1 MRYTP
6 ESKDRVRDAVDF
18 VGLVSERTD
27 LRRAGSQWMG
37 LCPFHEERSPSFSL
51 DPVKKVYNCFGCGER
66 GDVFSFVQ
74 QTQGLNFV
82 QALEYLAD
90 RTHIELERA
99 QEDPEAER
107 RRAVQDRLRALL
119 SRAAQF
125 YSTYLWKAGEAEPA
139 RTYLAQRGLERA
151 VLEQFQVGY
160 APAAG
165 DKLLQAAAKAGFSA
179 QDMVTAGLAR
189 RRGGRV
195 EDAFRGRIIFPLSDH
210 RGRVLAFA
218 GRAMRDGDKPKY
230 LNTSENKA
238 VGFYKGQLLYGMDKA
253 RAAAMKTGRFVVVE
267 GYTDVLALHQAG
279 VPECVAIMGTSL
291 TDHQLDELT
300 RVQGTVF
307 LALDADNA
315 GKNATSRA
323 SRKAAERDTT
333 LRVVVMPGGR
343 DPAEIVTQD
352 GADAFRALLD
362 SALNVW
368 AFQLGHQLDQSD
380 LSSAEGRDRA
390 LQPTLAVIREAP
402 VVYRQDLVRDAASRL
417 DLPAAVIEHE
427 AEAAPSPA
435 ARAEAARPTGSAP
448 PAPAAEPAVGAGFQ
462 RPARVRP
469 GSQVE
474 RAERVFLSL
483 CLGLGETGMQY
494 LRRSTPEHFA
504 TEVMRAAR
512 QHLLTHTGDPL
523 AGLSADDKSV
533 APAVMEIV
541 QTADEGEVSEQALRL
556 SYLQLELRRVER
568 DLQNAE
574 RRKDFERQRQLWGER
589 ESVRGE
595 ISELMGQTA

>member
-1 MRYTP
+1 MPRYTP
-6 ESKDRVRDAVDF
+6 ESKDRVRDSVDF

-37 LCPFHEERSPSFSL
+37 LCPFHEERSPSFSV

-66 GDVFSFVQ
+66 GDVFTFVEK
-74 QTQGLNFV
+74 THGLDFT
-82 QALEYLAD
+82 QALEFLAD

-99 QEDPEAER
+99 VEDPETER
-107 RRAVQDRLRALL
+107 RRAAQDRLRALL

-125 YSTYLWKAGEAEPA
+125 YAAYLWKAAEAEPA
-139 RTYLAQRGLERA
+139 RRYLAERGLEQA
-151 VLEQFQVGY
+151 VLEKFQVGY

-165 DKLLQAAAKAGFSA
+165 DKLIQQAAKAGFSA
-179 QDMVTAGLAR
+179 QDLVTAGLAR

-195 EDAFRGRIIFPLSDH
+195 EDGFRGRIIFPLADH
-210 RGRVLAFA
+210 RGRVLGFA
-218 GRAMRDGDKPKY
+218 GRALREGDKPKY

-238 VGFYKGQLLYGMDKA
+238 VGFFKGQMLYGMHEA
-253 RAAAMKTGRFVVVE
+253 RAAAMKTARFVVVE

-291 TDHQLDELT
+291 TDQQLEELT

-323 SRKAAERDTT
+323 SRMASERQTD
-333 LRVVVMPGGR
+333 LRVVSMPAGR

-352 GADAFRALLD
+352 GAEAFRALLD
-362 SALNVW
+362 SAMNVW
-368 AFQLGHQLDQSD
+368 AFQIARVFEQAN
-380 LSSAEGRDRA
+380 LSSGEGRQRA
-390 LQPTLAVIREAP
+390 FDPALTVIRDAP
-402 VVYRQDLVRDAASRL
+402 LMVRDDLIRVAASGL
-417 DLPAAVIEHE
+417 SV
-427 AEAAPSPA
+427 
-435 ARAEAARPTGSAP
+435 
-448 PAPAAEPAVGAGFQ
+448 EPAVVKNALNEARAP
-462 RPARVRP
+462 RPAVAEPGRAGSDAPTARPAPPVRP
-469 GSQVE
+469 ISQSE

-483 CLGLGETGMQY
+483 CLGLGDLGNQY
-494 LRRSTPEHFA
+494 LERSTPEHFSSD
-504 TEVMRAAR
+504 VMRAAR
-512 QHLLTHTGDPL
+512 LHFLTHTGDPL
-523 AGLSADDKSV
+523 AGLGESEKSL
-533 APAVMEIV
+533 ASAVMEIL
-541 QTADEGEVSEQALRL
+541 QLADEGEVAEQALRL

-568 DLQNAE
+568 DLRNAE
-574 RRKDFERQRQLWGER
+574 QRSDFERQRHLWGER

>member
-1 MRYTP
+1 MPRYTP

-37 LCPFHEERSPSFSL
+37 LCPFHEERSPSFSV

-66 GDVFSFVQ
+66 GDVFTFVEK
-74 QTQGLNFV
+74 THGLDFT
-82 QALEYLAD
+82 QALEFLAD
-90 RTHIELERA
+90 RTHIEMERA
-99 QEDPEAER
+99 VEDPETER
-107 RRAVQDRLRALL
+107 RRAAQDRLRALL

-125 YSTYLWKAGEAEPA
+125 YAAYLWQAAEAEPA
-139 RTYLAQRGLERA
+139 RRYLAERGLEQA
-151 VLEQFQVGY
+151 VLEKFQVGY

-165 DKLLQAAAKAGFSA
+165 DKLIQQAAKAGFSA
-179 QDMVTAGLAR
+179 QDLVTAGLAR

-195 EDAFRGRIIFPLSDH
+195 EDGFRGRIIFPLADH
-210 RGRVLAFA
+210 RGRVLGFA
-218 GRAMRDGDKPKY
+218 GRALREGDKPKY

-238 VGFYKGQLLYGMDKA
+238 VGFFKGQLLYGMHEA
-253 RAAAMKTGRFVVVE
+253 RAAAMKTARFVVVE

-291 TDHQLDELT
+291 TDQQLEELT

-323 SRKAAERDTT
+323 SRMASERQTD
-333 LRVVVMPGGR
+333 LRVVSMPAGR

-352 GADAFRALLD
+352 GAEAFRALLD
-362 SALNVW
+362 SAMNVW
-368 AFQLGHQLDQSD
+368 SFQLGRVFEQAN
-380 LSSAEGRDRA
+380 LSSGEGRQRA
-390 LQPTLAVIREAP
+390 FDPALTVIRDAP
-402 VVYRQDLVRDAASRL
+402 LMVREDLIRVAASGL
-417 DLPAAVIEHE
+417 SV
-427 AEAAPSPA
+427 
-435 ARAEAARPTGSAP
+435 
-448 PAPAAEPAVGAGFQ
+448 EPAVVKNALNEARAP
-462 RPARVRP
+462 RPAGDDQGRAGSDAPSRPAPPVRP
-469 GSQVE
+469 ISQSE

-483 CLGLGETGMQY
+483 CLGLGDLGNQY
-494 LRRSTPEHFA
+494 LERSTPEHFSSD
-504 TEVMRAAR
+504 VMRAAR
-512 QHLLTHTGDPL
+512 LHFLTHTGDPL
-523 AGLSADDKSV
+523 ADLGESEKSL
-533 APAVMEIV
+533 ASAVMEIL
-541 QTADEGEVSEQALRL
+541 QLADEGEVAEQALRL

-568 DLQNAE
+568 DLRNAE
-574 RRKDFERQRQLWGER
+574 QRSDFERQRHLWGER